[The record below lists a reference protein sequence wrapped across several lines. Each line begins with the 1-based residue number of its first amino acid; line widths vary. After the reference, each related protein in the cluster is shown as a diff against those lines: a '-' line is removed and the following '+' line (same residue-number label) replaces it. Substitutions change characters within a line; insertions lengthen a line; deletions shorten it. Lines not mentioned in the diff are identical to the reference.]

1 MRLIM
6 PGPTGTRCPSRLA
19 DPRRAPGIRARI
31 DDGVVRAYARSDP
44 PVAEYH
50 SAHQPPAL
58 VLWGRHDAY
67 FDVDRCSR
75 SIARWTRMDAHLFD
89 GGHLLL
95 ETHAAECAALLRAFV
110 RDHS

>member
-1 MRLIM
+1 MEQHA
-6 PGPTGTRCPSRLA
+6 GTGVRGGEHGRAEQPRA
-19 DPRRAPGIRARI
+19 D
-31 DDGVVRAYARSDP
+31 VRHAGRDQQDRP
-44 PVAEYH
+44 AEYH

-58 VLWGRHDAY
+58 VLWDLHDAY